1 MNGCELARLVLEE
14 THTAFTDA
22 DDAMYLDKSPEYWA
36 GWALA
41 FYQWYS
47 SLSFMDILTAVP
59 LSGIISMYPV
69 YHEMDVTQFADHMDA
84 LMKAAA
90 PTPTTFRAPIVSGR
104 VDLKLPL
111 RPSSMLLLCGVIH
124 R

>member
-47 SLSFMDILTAVP
+47 SLSFMVLIDEL
-59 LSGIISMYPV
+59 
-69 YHEMDVTQFADHMDA
+69 
-84 LMKAAA
+84 
-90 PTPTTFRAPIVSGR
+90 
-104 VDLKLPL
+104 
-111 RPSSMLLLCGVIH
+111 
-124 R
+124 